1 MSDKDVDVMATNSLR
16 RSSYSGDKSVD
27 MNERQGTR
35 QKEKQTYED
44 ERGEKR
50 EKRKIERRVI
60 LSADDDSLRFN
71 DRTEK
76 TGSPLRW
83 DDHVERR
90 SELEQRE
97 RETEMEMEM
106 VRDIQVNGKEVERA
120 SSKRGKGAEVG
131 QRSVK
136 FKKGWGIKRR
146 QGRVSS
152 PGQLRVSR
160 EKATILLSLMNLRK

>member
-76 TGSPLRW
+76 TGSPLR
-83 DDHVERR
+83 
-90 SELEQRE
+90 
-97 RETEMEMEM
+97 
-106 VRDIQVNGKEVERA
+106 
-120 SSKRGKGAEVG
+120 
-131 QRSVK
+131 
-136 FKKGWGIKRR
+136 
-146 QGRVSS
+146 
-152 PGQLRVSR
+152 
-160 EKATILLSLMNLRK
+160 